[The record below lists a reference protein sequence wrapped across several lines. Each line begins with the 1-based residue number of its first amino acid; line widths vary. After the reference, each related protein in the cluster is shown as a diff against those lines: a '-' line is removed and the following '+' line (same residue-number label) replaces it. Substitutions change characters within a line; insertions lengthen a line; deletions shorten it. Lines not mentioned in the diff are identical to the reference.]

1 VDPVARLRAAPER
14 AALLLDVDGVLAPIV
29 DRPEDAR
36 VPDETRAEL
45 RRLRDRYALVAC
57 VTGRPPELAASFVGV
72 DGIEIV
78 GEHGLGLDPE
88 SGAWAERIH
97 AFADG
102 VDWPAEHKRYAVS
115 FHYRT
120 HPDVEE
126 AEARLR
132 AVAAQANAAGF
143 RTRWGRMV
151 MEVLPPVDADKGRA
165 VRFLLARRP
174 DVRAALYAGDD
185 TTDLDGFRGL
195 GEAGLELAVRVGV
208 IADESPDE
216 LREAADVVVN
226 GTDGFLGLLRLL

>member
-1 VDPVARLRAAPER
+1 MRSTAPRILGGWIRSAACARSRGGRRSSSTSTACSR
-14 AALLLDVDGVLAPIV
+14 
-29 DRPEDAR
+29 RSSR
-36 VPDETRAEL
+36 V
-45 RRLRDRYALVAC
+45 
-57 VTGRPPELAASFVGV
+57 
-72 DGIEIV
+72 
-78 GEHGLGLDPE
+78 LGLDPE
-88 SGAWAERIH
+88 SAGWAERIH
-97 AFADG
+97 RFADG

-126 AEARLR
+126 AEAKLR
-132 AVAAQANAAGF
+132 AIAAQADAAGF

-165 VRFLLARRP
+165 VRFLLGRRP
-174 DVRAALYAGDD
+174 EVRAALYAGDD

-216 LREAADVVVN
+216 LVAAADILVN
-226 GTDGFLGLLRLL
+226 GTVGFLGLLRLL